1 MTLSGSCFWHNLWH
15 SIWRIFWYS
24 FWQLICYL
32 TLGCASELAIERL
45 WRGSNLVYKDWH
57 VTWRWHADMEA
68 GHRVIVVCCV
78 CASFLI
84 RRDVVKSRNSGKKQT
99 ISYYIYNFIY
109 ILNSRYPRST
119 SLHAED
125 RPPPRWWQS
134 TWPPAAGAWRH
145 WHWPN
150 RHGSCK
156 RRWRRRWT
164 SPWRRRG
171 KPQGRSKR
179 SEQTVC
185 ELENHNV

>member
-57 VTWRWHADMEA
+57 VTWRWHADEEA

-84 RRDVVKSRNSGKKQT
+84 RRDVVKSRDSGKKQT
-99 ISYYIYNFIY
+99 ISYYIY
-109 ILNSRYPRST
+109 ILNSRYPHST

-125 RPPPRWWQS
+125 RRRDDGSRPGRLR
-134 TWPPAAGAWRH
+134 PAPGGTGTGRIATAAARGAGDVGELHREGAEGN
-145 WHWPN
+145 PKGAVNEVN
-150 RHGSCK
+150 RQFANWKITMFSYK
-156 RRWRRRWT
+156 
-164 SPWRRRG
+164 
-171 KPQGRSKR
+171 
-179 SEQTVC
+179 
-185 ELENHNV
+185 